1 MNGSLHSYMKVGV
14 VSFMAYPAPIPALSS
29 LTSLAQ
35 DPYFTAM
42 EITHIPKPEERA
54 QVASVLA
61 ASGLTLGYGAQP
73 VLLGGKLDLNSL
85 DEASRRAAVDRMRG
99 CLDEAQALGCT
110 RLGLLSGPDPGAERR
125 EAALAALVESLGELC
140 DYAGQK
146 GLDIAL
152 EVFDRTIDKKALV
165 GATADG
171 ASVAKQIRQRYPN
184 FGLMMDL
191 SHLPLQFESAEEAL
205 RTASEYLIHA
215 HIGNCILQ
223 QGHPAYGDSHPRFGH
238 PAGLNDVAE
247 VREYLRVLLDI
258 GYIGQGSENIVAF
271 EVKPLP
277 GETPEIVLAN
287 AKRTLQRAW
296 AGL

>member
-14 VSFMAYPAPIPALSS
+14 VSFMAYPAPIPPLAS
-29 LTSLAQ
+29 LTALAQ

-42 EITHIPKPEERA
+42 EITHIANPEERA
-54 QVASVLA
+54 QVAAVLA
-61 ASGLTLGYGAQP
+61 ASGLTLGFGAQP
-73 VLLGGKLDLNSL
+73 VLLGGKLDVNSL
-85 DEASRRAAVDRMRG
+85 DEGARRAAVDRLRA
-99 CLDEAQALGCT
+99 CIDEAQSLGCT
-110 RLGLLSGPDPGAERR
+110 RLGLLSGPYPGPERA
-125 EAALAALVESLGELC
+125 EAAMAALVESLGELC
-140 DYAGQK
+140 AYAGPK
-146 GLDIAL
+146 GLDVAL
-152 EVFDRTIDKKALV
+152 EVFDRTIDKKALI
-165 GATADG
+165 GATSDG
-171 ASVAKQIRQRYPN
+171 VAVAKQMRQRYAN

-191 SHLPLQFESAEEAL
+191 SHLPLQFESSEQAL
-205 RTASEYLIHA
+205 RLAGEYLIHA

-258 GYIGQGSENIVAF
+258 GYIGPGSENIVAF